1 MKLFSAITISNIFV
15 LSPSICLSQEAPS
28 TPPANQSS
36 GVPVSMPT
44 ANSTFGPGNEQT
56 PTPTLFPSERPTNRP
71 SLSPTLE
78 PAPAPMTS
86 LPSQKPVPRPTIPL
100 TASPTGVPT
109 PFPSKRPTNRPV
121 PTPTIPPQTASP
133 TGIVPTPFP
142 TWLPSPVGL
151 RGCYQYEGK
160 PQPNCECHKSCKAC
174 GYGLKPNLG
183 NQCLACFN
191 GDSPTESGICSSWSP
206 TLPSPLPSLTAA
218 PSLLY
223 FDDTTHSGGAVAFIF
238 AGIMIICIV
247 AYFCSGKA
255 KERCKCSV
263 PTCPSFF
270 YRTPRFR
277 KLAGSDGNKEEIER
291 FRRMARGSSMA
302 YPSPTS
308 SPMHDTY
315 SSGGGTYEMTSMS
328 SPNTNT
334 SRSFV

>member
-1 MKLFSAITISNIFV
+1 MKLFSAIAISNIFV

-56 PTPTLFPSERPTNRP
+56 STPTLFPSERPTNRP

-78 PAPAPMTS
+78 TSPAPATS
-86 LPSQKPVPRPTIPL
+86 FPSQK
-100 TASPTGVPT
+100 
-109 PFPSKRPTNRPV
+109 PV

-174 GYGLKPNLG
+174 GYGLKPNLD

-223 FDDTTHSGGAVAFIF
+223 FDDTTHSGGVVAFIF